1 MKRIESKKSKENGY
15 GYYKNLKTEIDTYTI
30 FYRLLV

>member
-15 GYYKNLKTEIDTYTI
+15 SYYNNLKTKIDTYTI